1 MRYSKLG
8 RTGEQVS
15 RVGLGTMMYGSQVEA
30 RDAHRQMDY
39 ALERGIN
46 LFDTAEIYAIPPRPE
61 TQGATE
67 TILGDWFAATG
78 NRDKVFLA
86 SKVAGRAAG
95 SWMRPDGGV
104 TRIVREQIDFAVEN
118 SLRRL
123 KTDRIDLYQT
133 HWPDRDVNKWGT
145 LVHVD
150 YPADFSPFEAQLEA
164 LARHVEAGRIRYIGV
179 SNETPW
185 GVMRL
190 LAASE
195 KFGLPRIASI
205 QNAYGLVNRTF
216 ELGLSEIAIQ
226 EDVGLLAYSSLGQG
240 YLTGKYQGGALPE
253 GSRKALYQRLGRYE
267 KVQADAAIQSYLDL
281 AASYGLDPATF
292 GYRFVDSRPF
302 VTSTLIGATSMAQL
316 KTDIDAFDLDW
327 TTEMDAA
334 VDRLH
339 NLQPNP
345 CP

>member
-1 MRYSKLG
+1 MRYSQLG
-8 RTGEQVS
+8 RTGEMVS
-15 RVGLGTMMYGSQVEA
+15 RVGLGTMMYGSQVGA
-30 RDAHRQMDY
+30 ADAHRQMDY
-39 ALERGIN
+39 ALEQGIN

-67 TILGDWFAATG
+67 TIIGDWFAATG

-86 SKVAGRAAG
+86 SKVAGRDAG
-95 SWMRPDGGV
+95 TWLRPDGGPV
-104 TRIVREQIDFAVEN
+104 RLVREQIDYAVEN

-145 LVHVD
+145 LTHVD
-150 YPADFSPFEAQLEA
+150 YPDDFSPFEAQLEA

-179 SNETPW
+179 SNETPY
-185 GVMRL
+185 GVMKL
-190 LAASE
+190 LAAADR
-195 KFGLPRIASI
+195 FGLPRIASI

-216 ELGLSEIAIQ
+216 ELGLSEIACQ
-226 EDVGLLAYSSLGQG
+226 EQVGLLAYSSLGQG
-240 YLTGKYQGGALPE
+240 YLTGKYQGGARPE
-253 GSRKALYQRLGRYE
+253 GSRKVLYERLGRYE
-267 KVQADAAIQSYLDL
+267 KVQADAAIQAYVDL
-281 AASYGLDPATF
+281 AASYGIDPAAF
-292 GYRFVDSRPF
+292 AYRFVDSKPF
-302 VTSTLIGATSMAQL
+302 VTSTLIGASTMDQL
-316 KTDIDAFDLDW
+316 KTDIAAFDLDW
-327 TTEMDAA
+327 TAEMDAA